1 MLKLCAVGYCKQMRT
16 EDICNASRCSYFG
29 VSRSA
34 TIVMAYI
41 MKKYELS
48 FEDALERYVP
58 VLIFLS
64 VQNTVYHDWF
74 LFFVLLW
81 NRFTGVQM
89 ANSVTV

>member
-1 MLKLCAVGYCKQMRT
+1 MRT
-16 EDICNASRCSYFG
+16 TDSICNASHFSYFG

-34 TIVMAYI
+34 TIVIAYI

-64 VQNTVYHDWF
+64 GQNTVYHDWF
-74 LFFVLLW
+74 LFFVLW
-81 NRFTGVQM
+81 NRFKGVQM
-89 ANSVTV
+89 ANSVTM